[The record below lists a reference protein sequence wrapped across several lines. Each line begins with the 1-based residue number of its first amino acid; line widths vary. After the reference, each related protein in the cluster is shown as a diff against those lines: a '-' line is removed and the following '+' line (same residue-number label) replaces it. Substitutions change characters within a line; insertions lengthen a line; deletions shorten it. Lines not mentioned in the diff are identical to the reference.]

1 MHSIGENKGL
11 NIHIKKGIPPGSGIG
26 SSASSAAAAV
36 VGINELFGNPYK
48 LEKLI
53 FHGMAGEEVASGSF
67 HADNIAPAIL
77 GGIRLIRSYE
87 PLEILN
93 LPIPKKLM
101 CVVVLP
107 DFSINTYDARN
118 MLPKRVP
125 LKSAVEQ
132 AGNLA
137 GFTIA
142 LYQENYEL
150 IVGKWGYYTQ
160 CLEQVI
166 NPSTDVIN
174 INLTNGYYDDFTFD
188 FGWTV
193 SGSAETGEW
202 ERGIP
207 NPTTNTV
214 MGFDSD
220 FDCGSQAYVTGNR
233 DNVDPDYDDV
243 DNGITVLTSPPMD
256 LTQYANPLFIF
267 EYAFFCNHG
276 PNNIDDTLSFMISNG
291 TENEIFGQIIPPQ
304 GNPMEFNQYS
314 YPIAESSLTIT
325 NSMTFKIFVSD
336 LEPHVNITEAAFD
349 YFRVEEAWGIDE
361 STMNTFSVY
370 PNPVSESA
378 IIKGAKLGS
387 DFKLISSS
395 GRVLVKGVI
404 KSESHSIELDDL
416 SNGFYFVF
424 IDGVQKKIIKQ

>member
-1 MHSIGENKGL
+1 
-11 NIHIKKGIPPGSGIG
+11 
-26 SSASSAAAAV
+26 
-36 VGINELFGNPYK
+36 
-48 LEKLI
+48 
-53 FHGMAGEEVASGSF
+53 
-67 HADNIAPAIL
+67 
-77 GGIRLIRSYE
+77 
-87 PLEILN
+87 
-93 LPIPKKLM
+93 
-101 CVVVLP
+101 
-107 DFSINTYDARN
+107 
-118 MLPKRVP
+118 
-125 LKSAVEQ
+125 
-132 AGNLA
+132 
-137 GFTIA
+137 
-142 LYQENYEL
+142 
-150 IVGKWGYYTQ
+150 
-160 CLEQVI
+160 
-166 NPSTDVIN
+166 
-174 INLTNGYYDDFTFD
+174 
-188 FGWTV
+188 
-193 SGSAETGEW
+193 
-202 ERGIP
+202 
-207 NPTTNTV
+207 
-214 MGFDSD
+214 
-220 FDCGSQAYVTGNR
+220 
-233 DNVDPDYDDV
+233 
-243 DNGITVLTSPPMD
+243 MD

-291 TENEIFGQIIPPQ
+291 TENEMFGQIIPPQ